1 MGAGDRVK
9 TLERPSRVPWI
20 CHGTPVGLQ
29 TEETKDLKLAC
40 LEIEAIH
47 APRPLAAWQGT
58 NGRSGRLVNN
68 SFAPAETSIPLET
81 LQAFGLA
88 GKVQQEHQR
97 QRWLSALPEEQ
108 DPLPELELGR
118 QVQAYLADLGLQ
130 GQTVVQQ
137 WMEQEGLGQAE
148 LALRARRHQLW
159 LQVCEQQV
167 GNKLASYFLQ
177 RKSNLDEV
185 IYTMLPVA
193 ELDLCSEFYMQ
204 LKEGEISFQSLLQ
217 QLPPQPELGPRGQ
230 QGPIALAELPDG
242 LAQLLRVSQPGQLW
256 PPKPFQKGWILVRLD
271 QSRPAV
277 LDQQLRRRLLLEL
290 GQQLLNLDA
299 ALPKAQ

>member
-1 MGAGDRVK
+1 MGAGDRVQ
-9 TLERPSRVPWI
+9 TLERASRVPWI
-20 CHGTPVGLQ
+20 CQGTPVGLQ

-47 APRPLAAWQGT
+47 ARRPLAAWQPEH
-58 NGRSGRLVNN
+58 GRSGRLVNN
-68 SFAPAETSIPLET
+68 SFAAAATSIPLET

-242 LAQLLRVSQPGQLW
+242 LVSVCNAP
-256 PPKPFQKGWILVRLD
+256 R
-271 QSRPAV
+271 
-277 LDQQLRRRLLLEL
+277 
-290 GQQLLNLDA
+290 
-299 ALPKAQ
+299 